1 MQWLQSLLRTQEGER
16 MKPSTYYMGNGH
28 SKYGIYNKK
37 KKLFDRSGLASLL
50 FMGAVS
56 AFLVLAIDYYMF
68 ATLSL

>member
-1 MQWLQSLLRTQEGER
+1 M
-16 MKPSTYYMGNGH
+16 
-28 SKYGIYNKK
+28 

>member
-1 MQWLQSLLRTQEGER
+1 MTVCSFQKGEIISA
-16 MKPSTYYMGNGH
+16 M
-28 SKYGIYNKK
+28 

>member
-1 MQWLQSLLRTQEGER
+1 MTVWSFQKGEII
-16 MKPSTYYMGNGH
+16 STM
-28 SKYGIYNKK
+28 

-68 ATLSL
+68 AVSAFLVLAIDYYMFATLSL